1 MVVSDEMGDIPA
13 GNLKGLGLYYS
24 DTRFLSAYEFRLNG
38 LQPILLSSSVD
49 ESYVATFQMVNPVL
63 IMDEGKRRIPQQSL
77 SIRRSRFVYGGL
89 HERIGVQNCGRD
101 AVDIECSLLV
111 EADFGDI
118 FNVRANAGSLSGHQL
133 EFFGQQRPVEE
144 NEQGITLSYVG
155 LDGVKRRTEVFLH
168 RQPSRRHGNRVFYD
182 IHLESK
188 ETIILLID
196 IIPGLGT
203 DDPALEYLYDDA
215 LTALQTSY
223 RRWNSQT
230 TTTRTDNAF
239 LDRGLIRRSQMDLRV
254 LVEEFD
260 TGLLPM
266 AGLPWYSVPFGRDAL
281 VSSIQTLMIN
291 PEIARGTLRYLA
303 EHQGRQQDPQREE
316 EPGKVLHEI
325 RFGELA
331 NLKQIPHTP
340 YYGSVDSTPLF
351 LVCAVEMMD
360 WLNDRDFFVEML
372 PALLDALQWID
383 RFGDLDQD

>member
-38 LQPILLSSSVD
+38 LQPILLS
-49 ESYVATFQMVNPVL
+49 P
-63 IMDEGKRRIPQQSL
+63 
-77 SIRRSRFVYGGL
+77 
-89 HERIGVQNCGRD
+89 
-101 AVDIECSLLV
+101 
-111 EADFGDI
+111 
-118 FNVRANAGSLSGHQL
+118 SGHQL

-230 TTTRTDNAF
+230 TTTRTATAL

-254 LVEEFD
+254 PVEE
-260 TGLLPM
+260 
-266 AGLPWYSVPFGRDAL
+266 S
-281 VSSIQTLMIN
+281 
-291 PEIARGTLRYLA
+291 
-303 EHQGRQQDPQREE
+303 
-316 EPGKVLHEI
+316 
-325 RFGELA
+325 
-331 NLKQIPHTP
+331 
-340 YYGSVDSTPLF
+340 DSGMP
-351 LVCAVEMMD
+351 
-360 WLNDRDFFVEML
+360 
-372 PALLDALQWID
+372 
-383 RFGDLDQD
+383 